1 MTGTLSSFT
10 ALNSIAAINFYM
22 EGMDKPIKHDLIKVS
37 MNNLTMYERRTLMY
51 PYLVRS
57 GELPYVIGY
66 FDIFNILKIFVPKSC
81 RRITIINV
89 NGNEIEGIEGIFLD
103 PSDPNTMLEYN
114 IDKVITLMNE
124 ALGSSI
130 DKYFIDLHT
139 NYLLDAHREDIEII
153 PGHVQDKSLVNI
165 YLTKLSL
172 RNRTA
177 EGIGD
182 NLWSNDESIW
192 HMGEKIN
199 EFDSQTVSLSIYPT
213 GIKAF
218 SSFMKDDFSIDF
230 LGDSISGDDK
240 VYLNTDKLDNYYR
253 QWADDED
260 ENNNPTRHMIWGRFK
275 WRP

>member
-253 QWADDED
+253 QWAGDED
-260 ENNNPTRHMIWGRFK
+260 EKNNPTRHMIWGRFK
-275 WRP
+275 WR